1 MSQGGID
8 KNNRRL
14 AGPGLVGQSRWTG
27 TTNIAS
33 GDSNVIITAAQVKSG
48 DIILH
53 NLGVTTVASHRDLIT
68 SPNSIT
74 DDTSFIL
81 NVQNA
86 VIDTQEVVYT
96 IINKS

>member
-1 MSQGGID
+1 MGVD
-8 KNNRRL
+8 KNQRRPAL
-14 AGPGLVGQSRWTG
+14 PGLVGQSRWAG
-27 TTNIAS
+27 TTDIAS

-48 DIILH
+48 SVIMH

-68 SPNSIT
+68 SSNSVT
-74 DDTSFIL
+74 DNTSFIL

-86 VIDTQEVVYT
+86 VVDTQQVVYT